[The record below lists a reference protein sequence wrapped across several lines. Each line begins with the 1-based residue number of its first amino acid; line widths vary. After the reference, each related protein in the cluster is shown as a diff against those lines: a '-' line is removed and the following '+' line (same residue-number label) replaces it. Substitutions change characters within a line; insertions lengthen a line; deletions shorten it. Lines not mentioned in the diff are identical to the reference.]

1 MLPRVLPLCLVAVL
15 ALAGCA
21 PRGVITLMPQAA
33 EVAATRTVF
42 VGTTRAPEAG
52 PDGFGA
58 DRSRTTSFGRYAIA
72 IPPDREPGG
81 VTWPHPGRT
90 PDPTRA
96 FLTVAAEP
104 FADAAAFRRALR
116 GALAEKPAGH
126 RDAMVYIHGYN
137 NRYAEGIYRLAQL
150 AHDFDLPGVAVHY
163 AWPSAGK
170 PLVYAYD
177 RDSALYARDGLESL
191 LAEITAA
198 RPDRIV
204 LVAHSLGS
212 AVTMETLRQLAI
224 GRRRDVLSRI
234 GGVVLISPDLD
245 IDVFRAQAR
254 RIGELPQPFFIFTS
268 RRDRALA
275 VSALL
280 AGESERLGSVS
291 DVADLAEF
299 EVTVLDVSAFST
311 GLGHFALGDSP
322 ALIRLLSVLGDVSA
336 AFNRDPWARPGLLSG
351 TILTVRRATQIILK
365 PIETLADTTG

>member
-1 MLPRVLPLCLVAVL
+1 MPSRLLPIALAALLVL
-15 ALAGCA
+15 AACA
-21 PRGVITLMPQAA
+21 PRGVITLMPAAA
-33 EVAATRTVF
+33 EVAVTRTVF
-42 VGTTRAPEAG
+42 VGTSRAPAGG

-58 DRSRTTSFGRYAIA
+58 DRSPTTRYGRYEIA
-72 IPPDREPGG
+72 IPPDREVGG
-81 VTWPHPGRT
+81 VTWPRPGRA
-90 PDPTRA
+90 PDPARA

-104 FADAAAFRRALR
+104 FADAAAFRRGLR
-116 GALAEKPAGH
+116 AALATRPAGS
-126 RDAMVYIHGYN
+126 RDVMVYVHGYN

-177 RDSALYARDGLESL
+177 RDSALYARDGMEAL
-191 LAEITAA
+191 LAEITSAGA
-198 RPDRIV
+198 SRIV

-224 GRRRDVLSRI
+224 GNRRDVLGRI
-234 GGVVLISPDLD
+234 AGVVLISPDLD
-245 IDVFRAQAR
+245 VGVFRAQAR

-275 VSALL
+275 ISALL
-280 AGESERLGSVS
+280 TGEGERLGSV
-291 DVADLAEF
+291 ADIAGLAEF
-299 EVTVLDVSAFST
+299 QVTVLDVSAFST

-336 AFNRDPWARPGLLSG
+336 AFNRDPWARPGLLPG
-351 TILTVRRATQIILK
+351 TILTVRRATQIILA
-365 PIETLADTTG
+365 PLETLADSAG